1 MPGAD
6 ASDFISLVAKLEDIY
21 QMRVKGRRGIT
32 AVSVAAYLVDAPK
45 DELDRRAAVAKE
57 ALKLAGKI
65 DGDIIPR
72 CRSSWRWRQIYLRTV
87 IDEANYRTR
96 DVRNPES
103 MAAYGELID
112 LYHSERQVIELY
124 EGTWGGFTAPPMM
137 ESARIRKAWSEY
149 LDEKEKK

>member
-1 MPGAD
+1 
-6 ASDFISLVAKLEDIY
+6 
-21 QMRVKGRRGIT
+21 
-32 AVSVAAYLVDAPK
+32 
-45 DELDRRAAVAKE
+45 
-57 ALKLAGKI
+57 
-65 DGDIIPR
+65 
-72 CRSSWRWRQIYLRTV
+72 
-87 IDEANYRTR
+87 
-96 DVRNPES
+96 